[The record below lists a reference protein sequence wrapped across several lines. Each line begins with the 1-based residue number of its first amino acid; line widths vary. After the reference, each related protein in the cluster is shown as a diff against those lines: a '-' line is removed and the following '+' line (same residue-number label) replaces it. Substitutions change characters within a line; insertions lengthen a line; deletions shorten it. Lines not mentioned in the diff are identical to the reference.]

1 MKKIV
6 LSLVAL
12 VVLGL
17 VALYAFI
24 PTRLDVSESTQIDCT
39 IDGGFRILSNEMQ
52 WNKWWPG
59 ESSSIISTGTH
70 FIFKKDSF
78 YFAKISHNILDI
90 DMTHKGLSL
99 SSQMSLIP
107 LPNNTLAVE
116 WHTFVPTGLNPF
128 SRYKHYREAISI
140 KENIHSI
147 LSALQAYLS
156 KKENIYGLPFKE
168 ESTKDSVLLTYKT
181 ETNIYPGTSI
191 IYTIINNLKKT
202 SKDNGAIATGFPMLN
217 ITPLPDASY
226 KIMVALPINKELK
239 NINGYFISRLVK
251 GKFITAEVKGGDA
264 AVNET
269 LKNIQLYF
277 QDYKRTTMAI
287 PFQYLVTD
295 RSREPDSTKWLTRI
309 YAPVY

>member
-6 LSLVAL
+6 LSLVVL
-12 VVLGL
+12 CVLGL

-24 PTRLDVSESTQIDCT
+24 PSRLDVSDSTQINCT
-39 IDGGFRILSNEMQ
+39 IDGGFRILSTEMQ

-59 ESSSIISTGTH
+59 QSSSSLSPGTP
-70 FIFKKDSF
+70 FIFRSDSF
-78 YFAKISHNILDI
+78 YLSKISHNILNIDI
-90 DMTHKGLSL
+90 AHKELSL
-99 SSQMSLIP
+99 SSQMNLIP
-107 LPNNTLAVE
+107 LPNDSIAVQ
-116 WHTFVPTGLNPF
+116 WLTSFQTGLNPF
-128 SRYKHYREAISI
+128 KRYQHYKEAVSV
-140 KENIHSI
+140 KENMHSI
-147 LSALQAYLS
+147 LSALQVYLS

-217 ITPLPDASY
+217 ITPLPGTSY

-295 RSREPDSTKWLTRI
+295 RSAEPDSTKWLTKI